1 MKIFIGANHGCD
13 LNYTY
18 RVLTDELYNIGKIV
32 EDVAE
37 ADIIVFP
44 ATCCG
49 SLRVIKIVMADILNV
64 LKNKKKDATTFVTGC
79 MTSNIKDLNLRNM
92 INKFLNDNFDY
103 VISEQNIGD
112 IVNIIFQKNRMENSF
127 GACVS
132 DGNQVDIYISK
143 GCANKCSF
151 CKVNYLNLPI
161 RSVDFEDIKNCI
173 ASLPDEIDTVN
184 LLGMN
189 VSQYGLDF
197 GYKYNLMD
205 IIKLLESKE
214 TINSVSIYGMAFKD
228 AIQNNFAKDLKTR
241 KVKKISGSIETGSPR
256 LLSMMNKGYTIP
268 DLLTFLDEINEF
280 YPKKLST
287 DIIVGFPTETYKD
300 IELTMRFLDIL
311 RPEFLIL
318 RKYQNS
324 PYIPSSKYNQLSE
337 EEINEHYDTYVNE
350 LKLRNCP
357 L

>member
-1 MKIFIGANHGCD
+1 MKIFIGEHHGCD

-18 RVLTDELYNIGKIV
+18 RILTGELYNLGKIV
-32 EDVAE
+32 ENVAE

-49 SLRVIKIVMADILNV
+49 SLRVIKIVMDDILNV
-64 LKNKKKDATTFVTGC
+64 LKNKKKDAITFVTGC

-103 VISEQNIGD
+103 IITEKNMGD
-112 IVNIIFQKNRMENSF
+112 IVNIISQKNRMENSF

-132 DGNQVDIYISK
+132 TGNQVDLYISK

-161 RSVDFEDIKNCI
+161 RSVDFEDIKSCI
-173 ASLPDEIDTVN
+173 VSLPDEIDTVN

-189 VSQYGLDF
+189 ISQYGLDF

-205 IIKLLESKE
+205 IIKLLENKE
-214 TINSVSIYGMAFKD
+214 TINSVCIYGMAFKD

-241 KVKKISGSIETGSPR
+241 KVKKVRGSIETGSPR
-256 LLSMMNKGYTIP
+256 LLSMMDKGYTIS
-268 DLLTFLDEINEF
+268 DLLAFWDEINEF
-280 YPKKLST
+280 CQKDLST

-300 IELTMRFLDIL
+300 IELTMQLLDIL
-311 RPEFLIL
+311 RPEFISL

-324 PYIPSSKYNQLSE
+324 PYIPSSKYSQLSE
-337 EEINEHYDTYVNE
+337 EEINEHYDIYVKE
-350 LKLRNCP
+350 LKLRDC
-357 L
+357 LL